1 MVSMNPV
8 ITAADVAALT
18 PSEVDSILAEI
29 WVEREQATR
38 SLLFYTTPP
47 RVGSLPHNAE
57 AEAEKLRTKLARLAN
72 SAAPYETRYEAE
84 KWHRYF
90 IVQNNNGHVHRNRE
104 CSTCFPTTVYAW
116 LPELS
121 GCDEAAM
128 VAEYGELACTVCFPD
143 APAAKGYGDGTS
155 ALARYS
161 AAERAERD
169 RAKAEREAAKTAKAI
184 TNPDGTP
191 LRTAGRWGDLIKTE
205 VSARRRLSSDLEN
218 VVAFGYSDR
227 DGTYAENFRILSEA
241 IAAKVGSTPVEVL
254 TEATVKVL
262 KKHRLTAA
270 RAHALPAG
278 VKL

>member
-57 AEAEKLRTKLARLAN
+57 TEAEKLRTKLARLAN
-72 SAAPYETRYEAE
+72 SAAPYEARYEAE
-84 KWHRYF
+84 KWDRYF

-104 CSTCFPTTVYAW
+104 CTTCFPTTVYAW

-161 AAERAERD
+161 AAERAERE
-169 RAKAEREAAKTAKAI
+169 ATKAAKAI

-254 TEATVKVL
+254 TEATAKVL

-270 RAHALPAG
+270 EVGAHVLPAG
-278 VKL
+278 VEL